1 MQRDCQF
8 APLRLWADCGSSC
21 PPIRRTKSLWYTHVS
36 RFMKFAFLL
45 WVALWSVIDASIWA
59 TASWCLLGYFNI
71 LWFQCFWVFM
81 LVHCVWNI
89 PAIKFGSTRTNEDC
103 LHYMR
108 RESMSIGVALIL
120 ALGTSIIPTAALI
133 LVLSISEL
141 WTKLQTHWLH
151 TWLCVTCVL
160 YIAVKA
166 SQKKRLTT
174 YTRAR
179 TVQKAVGSS
188 RFGRV
193 IDV

>member
-81 LVHCVWNI
+81 LAHLVWNI
-89 PAIKFGSTRTNEDC
+89 PAIKYGSTQTNEDC
-103 LHYMR
+103 LLYMR
-108 RESMSIGVALIL
+108 RESMSIGVAFIL
-120 ALGTSIIPTAALI
+120 ALGTSIIPTAVAI
-133 LVLSISEL
+133 LLLSMLER
-141 WTKLQTHWLH
+141 WTNLQTHWLH
-151 TWLCVTCVL
+151 TWLCVTCAL
-160 YIAVKA
+160 YIAAKA
-166 SQKKRLTT
+166 SEKKRMTT

-179 TVQKAVGSS
+179 TAQNAVGRSP
-188 RFGRV
+188 FGRV